1 MSAKGKIL
9 GIYISHKRGIAKN
22 SISCAQLISDWGI
35 RGDAHAG
42 KWNKQI
48 CLFAIESLTEVPP
61 TKWKQCQEKA
71 HTENITIVG
80 LSLEHLSPKTLLKI
94 GHQVILRIESRGKE
108 KFIEDGRSYII
119 SREGRFCTVL
129 HGGQINVGDKIE
141 KMTISE
147 YEEFLHH

>member
-1 MSAKGKIL
+1 MSARGKIL
-9 GIYISHKRGIAKN
+9 ALHISHKRGIAKT
-22 SISCAQLISDWGI
+22 SVSCAQLISDWGI

-48 CLFAIESLTEVPP
+48 CLFALESLIEVPP
-61 TKWKQCQEKA
+61 TKWEQCQENT

-80 LSLEHLSPKTLLKI
+80 LSLEHLSPNALLKI
-94 GHQVILRIESRGKE
+94 GSQVILRIETLGKE
-108 KFIEDGRSYII
+108 KHVEEGRSYII

-129 HGGQINVGDKIE
+129 HCGEINVGDKIE

-147 YEEFLHH
+147 YEGFLHH